1 MMLSWGTANL
11 ADPAF
16 YYYLN
21 FENSLTQ
28 RFGTK
33 MYFWKTYFRL
43 NFQVNKFYTIWLNN
57 RPKAS

>member
-1 MMLSWGTANL
+1 MLSWGTANL

-33 MYFWKTYFRL
+33 TSYFWKTYIDL
-43 NFQVNKFYTIWLNN
+43 NFQINKFCTILLNN